1 MTEPHKLAIVGG
13 GAAGLMAALWAAR
26 ALGESVVLLESSN
39 KCGAKIVA
47 AGGGRCN
54 VLPEEVEVGDFYTQG
69 STNVLK
75 RLLKTWRVADLKNF
89 FAWDLQL
96 PLAEAEA
103 DGRIFPECQ
112 SGRTVR
118 DQLVS
123 ACEEAG
129 VVFNYNWR
137 VDTISK
143 DGDSSF
149 VISDG
154 DGREI
159 QSEKVV
165 IATGGSSVPA
175 TGSDGHGFRLA
186 KSLGHKLNDPYP
198 ALVPLTS
205 NSKEFAELAGV
216 AVEVRWRAIVDR
228 EVVEER
234 SRDLLITHR
243 GFSGPAILDASH
255 WAVRDKADILIAW
268 GDGSD
273 EEWAK
278 IFNEKERR
286 ELGKM
291 LGDILPRR
299 LANLLLEKT
308 DLRPDMRSRN
318 MTKGQRIRLLQT
330 LNSFQLPINGN
341 EGLKVAEVTGG
352 GVRLESV
359 NPSTLE
365 SRHTPGLYLCG
376 EVLDCIGRMGG
387 FNFHWAWLTGRL
399 AGSAA
404 AKDA

>member
-123 ACEEAG
+123 ACEQAG

-154 DGREI
+154 DGR
-159 QSEKVV
+159 
-165 IATGGSSVPA
+165 
-175 TGSDGHGFRLA
+175 
-186 KSLGHKLNDPYP
+186 
-198 ALVPLTS
+198 
-205 NSKEFAELAGV
+205 
-216 AVEVRWRAIVDR
+216 
-228 EVVEER
+228 
-234 SRDLLITHR
+234 
-243 GFSGPAILDASH
+243 
-255 WAVRDKADILIAW
+255 
-268 GDGSD
+268 
-273 EEWAK
+273 
-278 IFNEKERR
+278 
-286 ELGKM
+286 
-291 LGDILPRR
+291 
-299 LANLLLEKT
+299 
-308 DLRPDMRSRN
+308 
-318 MTKGQRIRLLQT
+318 
-330 LNSFQLPINGN
+330 
-341 EGLKVAEVTGG
+341 
-352 GVRLESV
+352 
-359 NPSTLE
+359 
-365 SRHTPGLYLCG
+365 
-376 EVLDCIGRMGG
+376 
-387 FNFHWAWLTGRL
+387 
-399 AGSAA
+399 
-404 AKDA
+404 